1 MPNLTTKEIDIKTML
16 KLCGFFFAM
25 LHGTQDLSSQTEIEP
40 MSPAVEGQG
49 LNHWI
54 TKEVPEI
61 RFCTNYI

>member
-1 MPNLTTKEIDIKTML
+1 MWS
-16 KLCGFFFAM
+16 FFFAM